1 MKIKLVE
8 GQFTDIESI
17 DIITRLIQ
25 VEIKFHEGKI
35 EMRSSK
41 NERWRREEY
50 INKSQKNLHDIKQ
63 RVGTGMFSIKL
74 EG

>member
-41 NERWRREEY
+41 NER
-50 INKSQKNLHDIKQ
+50 
-63 RVGTGMFSIKL
+63 
-74 EG
+74 

>member
-1 MKIKLVE
+1 
-8 GQFTDIESI
+8 
-17 DIITRLIQ
+17 LIQ

>member
-1 MKIKLVE
+1 MRENSAGTKNPTHSMKIKLVE

-41 NERWRREEY
+41 NER
-50 INKSQKNLHDIKQ
+50 
-63 RVGTGMFSIKL
+63 
-74 EG
+74 